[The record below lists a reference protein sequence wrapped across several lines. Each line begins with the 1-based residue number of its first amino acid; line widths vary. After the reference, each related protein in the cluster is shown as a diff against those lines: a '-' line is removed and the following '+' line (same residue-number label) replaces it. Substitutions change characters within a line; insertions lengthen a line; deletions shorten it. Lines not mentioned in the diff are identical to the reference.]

1 MYNAVDVASYI
12 VGRCANLGRPVTNL
26 QLQKIL
32 YYVQLNFLRRFDE
45 FDFWDDIQ
53 EQRDGK
59 AVKEVYYKYNIWGR
73 HEIVPRAVQAAKE
86 TFSEKDR
93 ELVDRVTDACLLLDP
108 WELEERSQK
117 AGGLWHQS
125 FDGNLEKVIPKEVMR
140 EYVREHRTKII

>member
-32 YYVQLNFLRRFDE
+32 YYIQLNFLRTYDKCIFE
-45 FDFWDDIQ
+45 DDILA
-53 EQRDGK
+53 RRHGPV
-59 AVKEVYYKYNIWGR
+59 VKEVYYKYNIWGR

-86 TFSEKDR
+86 TFLEKDR
-93 ELVDRVTDACLLLDP
+93 ELIDRVTDVCLLLDS
-108 WELEERSQK
+108 WELVERSQK
-117 AGGLWHQS
+117 AGGPWHRS

-140 EYVREHRTKII
+140 EYAREH

>member
-1 MYNAVDVASYI
+1 MYSAVDIADHI
-12 VGRCANLGRPVTNL
+12 VGRCAKLGRPVTNL

-32 YYVQLNFLRRFDE
+32 YYVQLNFLRAFDKYAFE
-45 FDFWDDIQ
+45 DDILAL
-53 EQRDGK
+53 RHGP

-108 WELEERSQK
+108 WELVERSQK

-125 FDGNLEKVIPKEVMR
+125 FDGNLEKVIPKGVMR
-140 EYVREHRTKII
+140 EYVREH

>member
-45 FDFWDDIQ
+45 CAFGDDIQ
-53 EQRDGK
+53 ALRHGP

-73 HEIVPRAVQAAKE
+73 NEIVPRAVQSAKE
-86 TFSEKDR
+86 TFLEKDR
-93 ELVDRVTDACLLLDP
+93 ELIDRVTDACLLLDQ
-108 WELEERSQK
+108 WELVERSQK
-117 AGGLWHQS
+117 AGGPWHRS
-125 FDGNLEKVIPKEVMR
+125 FDGNLDKVIPKELMKK
-140 EYVREHRTKII
+140 YAKDH

>member
-45 FDFWDDIQ
+45 CAFWDDIQ
-53 EQRDGK
+53 ALRHGP

-73 HEIVPRAVQAAKE
+73 NEIVPRAVQSAKE
-86 TFSEKDR
+86 TFLEKDR
-93 ELVDRVTDACLLLDP
+93 ELIDRVTDACLLLDP
-108 WELEERSQK
+108 WELVERSQK
-117 AGGLWHQS
+117 AGGPWHRS

-140 EYVREHRTKII
+140 EYVREH